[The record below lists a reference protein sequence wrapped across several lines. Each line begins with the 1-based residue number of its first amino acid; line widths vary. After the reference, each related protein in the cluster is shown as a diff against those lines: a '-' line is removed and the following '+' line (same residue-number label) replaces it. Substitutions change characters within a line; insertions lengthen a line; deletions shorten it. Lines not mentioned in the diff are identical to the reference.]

1 VKRKPNYLTPLYR
14 FTSVTLLVAL
24 SPLASALSLYAD
36 DDTQIDAKL
45 LGAVGAFTSKE
56 NYNSSGT
63 RTKGSSTWQESVF
76 QYGLD
81 LKHAS
86 SEFGNTYASF
96 NWVSSG
102 TYGQGDPAGWS
113 SGSERTTK
121 IEDAF
126 VGWRSAD
133 LFPVL
138 GTDGIDFSVGRQNI
152 VIGDGFLVSGDAL
165 NFGNQIADGK
175 LNRGGAY
182 YLTARKDFDRTVV
195 LRLGGKQGWRSD
207 LMWLKSDNPA
217 QANPEVAVG
226 TLEHV
231 ADQGTVGLTYL
242 KVLDTDKDLA
252 DLTYPDRKGMKQ
264 YSLRAQGN
272 AGIPNLFL
280 SSEYAREE
288 KDNTSNANAWY
299 AEAGWTFSDLPL
311 KPVVNYRYS
320 RFSEGYDP
328 LFYGNGR
335 SLGTWFQG
343 EVASNYAGPFNSNV
357 QVHHV
362 GLKVAAT
369 PTLNLGTLLFDF
381 STLDKSTQNLN
392 AREADLY
399 AEWTINS
406 HFTLLPLVGLYKP
419 EKSDAS
425 GGSQLGSSDTNVY
438 AQVILAASF

>member
-1 VKRKPNYLTPLYR
+1 MHLTLLYR
-14 FTSVTLLVAL
+14 STSLTLLVAL
-24 SPLASALSLYAD
+24 APLANALSLYAD
-36 DDTQIDAKL
+36 DQTQVDAKL
-45 LGAVGAFTSKE
+45 VAAAGVFSSKQ
-56 NYNSSGT
+56 NYDQSGT
-63 RTKGSSTWQESVF
+63 RTKGSSNWQESVF

-86 SEFGNTYASF
+86 PQYGNTYASL

-102 TYGQGDPAGWS
+102 TYGDGDPAGWS

-126 VGWRSAD
+126 VGWRSAN

-138 GTDGIDFSVGRQNI
+138 GTDGVDFSVGRQNI

-165 NFGNQIADGK
+165 NLGNEIANGK

-231 ADQGTVGLTYL
+231 ADKATFGLTYL

-252 DLTYPDRKGMKQ
+252 ELTYPDRKGMKQ
-264 YSLRAQGN
+264 YSVRATGN
-272 AGIPNLFL
+272 AGVPNLFL

-288 KDNTSNANAWY
+288 KTNGDANAWY
-299 AEAGWTFSDLPL
+299 VEAGWTFSDLPL

-320 RFSEGYDP
+320 RFSDGYDP
-328 LFYGNGR
+328 MFYGNGR
-335 SLGTWFQG
+335 ALGTWFQG
-343 EVASNYAGPFNSNV
+343 EVASNYAGPFNSNT

-362 GLKVAAT
+362 GVKVAAT
-369 PTLNLGTLLFDF
+369 PTVNVGTLLYDF
-381 STLDKSTQNLN
+381 STLDKSQQNLN

-399 AEWTINS
+399 AEWTINE
-406 HFTLLPLVGLYKP
+406 HFTLLPLVGFYKP
-419 EKSDAS
+419 EKSADS
-425 GGSQLGSSDTNVY
+425 GGTQLGNSNTNVY